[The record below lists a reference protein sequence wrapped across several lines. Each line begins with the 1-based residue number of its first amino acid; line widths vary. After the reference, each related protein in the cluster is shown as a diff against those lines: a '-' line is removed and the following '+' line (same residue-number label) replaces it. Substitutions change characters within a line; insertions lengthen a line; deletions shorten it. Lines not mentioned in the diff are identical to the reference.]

1 MSPSQGQPTDYRRTR
16 RRHEYQLVFAAMA
29 MLVVGGGVLTALVF
43 GIVAMLGALPFLL
56 LGAAGILVFYLLW
69 VAVENWAN
77 KEE

>member
-1 MSPSQGQPTDYRRTR
+1 
-16 RRHEYQLVFAAMA
+16 MA